1 MNRRLRNELI
11 EVIAGLVMIIIG
23 VVLFLNKVTV
33 VSEFLQGSD
42 YWVTWKRL
50 LCLVPLAAGIVLMI
64 VRKDWIGSKIISGIG
79 ALLIIVLVIATTTL
93 VLDTRIDIIEWIVF
107 SALILGGVIII
118 VVALIMA
125 NRKKARDK

>member
-93 VLDTRIDIIEWIVF
+93 VLDTRIDILEWIIF
-107 SALILGGVIII
+107 GALILGGVIII